1 MQRRLSPEALVPLG
15 ERRRRTSTV
24 RSVSRLRTERL
35 ELRPLVSSDFPQWN
49 EVRERCRDWLAK
61 WEPRPPASAP
71 DPSRDPQAFANRC
84 RMRERER
91 SLGTA
96 FDFGLWH
103 EGWFCGEINVSHVAR
118 GAFQSAHVGYWIDER
133 LAGKGL
139 VAEGLLAVFGFAFDQ
154 AGLHRVQVSIMPRNA
169 ASLRVV
175 SKLGL
180 RSEGIAQGYI
190 QIAGVW
196 EDHERFGLTVEEWR
210 VRREEMTAR
219 LRAARLD
226 RGALA
231 VGAQIAGSAGQHRA
245 QHDGPAQSS
254 GSDNHS

>member
-1 MQRRLSPEALVPLG
+1 MPLG
-15 ERRRRTSTV
+15 ERRRRVGTV

-35 ELRPLVSSDFPQWN
+35 ELRPLVSSDFAQWN

-84 RMRERER
+84 RVRERER

-154 AGLHRVQVSIMPRNA
+154 VGLHRVQVSIMPRNA

-175 SKLGL
+175 EKLGL

-196 EDHERFGLTVEEWR
+196 EDHQRFGLTLEEWQ
-210 VRREEMTAR
+210 VRREEMAAR
-219 LRAARLD
+219 LRAARLGRSPMPTD
-226 RGALA
+226 GQAEASGQLGGKRRGSP
-231 VGAQIAGSAGQHRA
+231 V
-245 QHDGPAQSS
+245 QSS
-254 GSDNHS
+254 GSDSQA

>member
-1 MQRRLSPEALVPLG
+1 MPLG
-15 ERRRRTSTV
+15 ERRRRAGTV

-35 ELRPLVSSDFPQWN
+35 ELRPLVPSDFAQWN
-49 EVRERCRDWLAK
+49 EVRERCRDWLAR
-61 WEPRPPASAP
+61 WEPRPPAGAP

-84 RMRERER
+84 RVRERER
-91 SLGTA
+91 TLGTA

-196 EDHERFGLTVEEWR
+196 EDHQRFGLTLEEWQ
-210 VRREEMTAR
+210 VRREEMAAQ
-219 LRAARLD
+219 LRAARLGRSPMPTD
-226 RGALA
+226 GQAEA
-231 VGAQIAGSAGQHRA
+231 AIQPAGS
-245 QHDGPAQSS
+245 GPSSPVQSS
-254 GSDNHS
+254 GSDSQA

>member
-1 MQRRLSPEALVPLG
+1 MPLG
-15 ERRRRTSTV
+15 ERRRRASTV

-35 ELRPLVSSDFPQWN
+35 ELRPLVSSDFAQWN

-61 WEPRPPASAP
+61 WEPRPPAGVP
-71 DPSRDPQAFANRC
+71 DPSRDPQAFSNRC
-84 RMRERER
+84 RVRERER

-103 EGWFCGEINVSHVAR
+103 GGWFCGEINISHVAR

-175 SKLGL
+175 EKLGL

-196 EDHERFGLTVEEWR
+196 EDHVRFGLTVEEWR
-210 VRREEMTAR
+210 ARRSEMAER
-219 LRAARLD
+219 L
-226 RGALA
+226 
-231 VGAQIAGSAGQHRA
+231 GSARR
-245 QHDGPAQSS
+245 DGVAQSS
-254 GSDNHS
+254 GSDSHS